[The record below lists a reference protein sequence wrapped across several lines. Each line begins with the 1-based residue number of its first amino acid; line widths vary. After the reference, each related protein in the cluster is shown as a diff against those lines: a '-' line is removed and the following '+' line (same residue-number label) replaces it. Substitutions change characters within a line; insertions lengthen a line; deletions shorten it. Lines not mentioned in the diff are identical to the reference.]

1 MSTKYNK
8 PDVAPT
14 SPNSIYRSSIPED
27 FELPSC
33 GIEDIDRAIFKLFD
47 EELPLFYV
55 RKKNNE
61 KIPVIFATGERAF
74 ILKRK
79 KPLTDKSGALILPLV
94 SILRSGLDQEPTANG
109 FGVGPGDGTLIIS
122 KRKHK
127 ESIDY
132 FNSKNSEGLQNQN
145 NIVNQ
150 KKHLGPS
157 LRSYRRNVGSPEI
170 SNAMS
175 APVTEIISMPSPRYF
190 SVTYEITFWAQYL
203 QEMNDMLEAV
213 MSSYTHNPS
222 RSFKIE
228 TDKGY
233 WFVAYVDSG
242 LSGDLNFDSMTDA
255 ERIVKYNFSISVNG
269 YIINPKFPGSQTLLR
284 RTLSAPEIS
293 FDTSTTNSAASFVVG
308 IPSGFPDDYMNSDLE
323 NADDPLPGAGIGG
336 VKLPAVG
343 PGTVGKFAGD
353 VSVSGGTSATIGGR
367 KAEINNG
374 GVFGGP
380 GAAGA
385 NEYYRLEAYIDP
397 FTGEIVYRRVLV
409 KSKRSRHGETVHSM
423 LSIED

>member
-1 MSTKYNK
+1 MTTKYTK

-14 SPNSIYRSSIPED
+14 SPNAIFRSSIPED

-33 GIEDIDRAIFKLFD
+33 GIEDIDRSIFKLFD
-47 EELPLFYV
+47 EELPLFFV
-55 RKKNNE
+55 QKDNNT

-74 ILKRK
+74 ILRRN

-94 SILRSGLDQEPTANG
+94 SILRSGLDHEPTANG
-109 FGVGPGDGTLIIS
+109 FGVGPGDGTMVIS
-122 KRKHK
+122 KRKHH
-127 ESIDY
+127 ESSDY
-132 FNSKNSEGLQNQN
+132 FNKENSEGLQNQGN
-145 NIVNQ
+145 VVNQ

-157 LRSYRRNVGSPEI
+157 LRSYRRNIGTTGI
-170 SNAMS
+170 SNAPS

-190 SVTYEITFWAQYL
+190 SVTYEVTFWAQYL
-203 QEMNDMLEAV
+203 QQMNDMLEAV

-222 RSFKIE
+222 RSFKIGTE
-228 TDKGY
+228 KGY
-233 WFVAYVDSG
+233 WFVAYVDSA
-242 LSGDLNFDSMTDA
+242 LTGDLNFDSMTDA

-293 FDTSTTNSAASFVVG
+293 FDTSITNSAATFVVG
-308 IPSGFPDDYMNSDLE
+308 IPSGHPEDYMNTDLE

-336 VKLPAVG
+336 VKIPAVG
-343 PGTVGKFAGD
+343 PASAGKFAGD
-353 VSVSGGTSATIGGR
+353 VSISGGTSATIGGR
-367 KAEINNG
+367 KAEVNKG
-374 GVFGGP
+374 GVFGG
-380 GAAGA
+380 AGA

-397 FTGEIVYRRVLV
+397 FTGETVYRRVLI

>member
-1 MSTKYNK
+1 MSTKYTK

-14 SPNSIYRSSIPED
+14 STNPVARANIPED
-27 FELPSC
+27 FELPPC
-33 GIEDIDRAIFKLFD
+33 GIEDIDRAVFKLFD
-47 EELPLFYV
+47 EELPLYFT
-55 RKKNNE
+55 RKGNTE

-74 ILKRK
+74 ILRRN

-94 SILRSGLDQEPTANG
+94 SVMRSGLDHEATANG
-109 FGVGPGDGTLIIS
+109 FGVGPGDGNLIIA

-127 ESIDY
+127 ESIDF
-132 FNSKNSEGLQNQN
+132 FNRTNAEGLQNQN
-145 NIVNQ
+145 NIVNE
-150 KKHLGPS
+150 KKHIGPS
-157 LRSYRRNVGSPEI
+157 IRGYRNNTRIPMVE
-170 SNAMS
+170 NAPL

-190 SVTYEITFWAQYL
+190 SATYDITFWAQYL
-203 QEMNDMLEAV
+203 QQMNGMLEAV
-213 MSSYTHNPS
+213 MSSYTHNQS

-242 LSGDLNFDSMTDA
+242 LTGDLNFDSMTDA

-308 IPSGFPDDYMNSDLE
+308 VPSGYPEDYTNTDLE
-323 NADDPLPGAGIGG
+323 SFDDPLPGAGIGG
-336 VKLPAVG
+336 VKIPAVG
-343 PGTVGKFAGD
+343 PTSAGKFAGD
-353 VSVSGGTSATIGGR
+353 VDINGGASVNIGGR
-367 KAEINNG
+367 KAESNSG
-374 GVFGGP
+374 GTFGG
-380 GAAGA
+380 AGA
-385 NEYYRLEAYIDP
+385 NEFVRLEAYLDP

>member
-1 MSTKYNK
+1 MTTKYTK

-14 SPNSIYRSSIPED
+14 SPNPIFRSSIPED

-33 GIEDIDRAIFKLFD
+33 GIEDIDRSVFQLFD
-47 EELPLFYV
+47 EQLPLFFV
-55 RKKNNE
+55 QKNNNQ

-74 ILKRK
+74 ILRRN

-94 SILRSGLDQEPTANG
+94 SILRSGLDHEPTANG
-109 FGVGPGDGTLIIS
+109 FGVGPGDGTMVIS
-122 KRKHK
+122 KRKHR
-127 ESIDY
+127 ESSDY
-132 FNSKNSEGLQNQN
+132 FNRKNSEGLQNQDN
-145 NIVNQ
+145 VVNQ

-157 LRSYRRNVGSPEI
+157 LRSYRRNIGSTDI
-170 SNAMS
+170 SNSPS

-190 SVTYEITFWAQYL
+190 SVTYEVTFWAQYL
-203 QEMNDMLEAV
+203 QQMNDMLEAV

-242 LSGDLNFDSMTDA
+242 LTGDLNFDSMTDA

-293 FDTSTTNSAASFVVG
+293 FDTSTTNSAATFVVG
-308 IPSGFPDDYMNSDLE
+308 IPSGHPEDYMNTDLE

-336 VKLPAVG
+336 VKIPAVG
-343 PGTVGKFAGD
+343 PSSAGKFAGD
-353 VSVSGGTSATIGGR
+353 VTISGGTSATVGGR
-367 KAEINNG
+367 KAEANKG
-374 GVFGGP
+374 GVFGG
-380 GAAGA
+380 AGS
-385 NEYYRLEAYIDP
+385 NEYYRLEAYVDP
-397 FTGEIVYRRVLV
+397 FTGETVYRRVLV
-409 KSKRSRHGETVHSM
+409 KSKRARHGETVHSM